1 MDLKE
6 SVREYLGLKTDA
18 FKLGLIENLTM
29 VINKLLVTI
38 VLILTLMTAIIFM
51 AAGANKW
58 LGLVLDNQVMASFIT
73 GGFFLLVF
81 LVLFLYRKKLF
92 VNGFVRLFSKLFFE
106 EKDPNAREE

>member
-29 VINKLLVTI
+29 VINQLLVTI
-38 VLILTLMTAIIFM
+38 VLILTLMTALIFM

-81 LVLFLYRKKLF
+81 LVLFLYRKKTVCQWFRTTFLQT
-92 VNGFVRLFSKLFFE
+92 FF
-106 EKDPNAREE
+106 